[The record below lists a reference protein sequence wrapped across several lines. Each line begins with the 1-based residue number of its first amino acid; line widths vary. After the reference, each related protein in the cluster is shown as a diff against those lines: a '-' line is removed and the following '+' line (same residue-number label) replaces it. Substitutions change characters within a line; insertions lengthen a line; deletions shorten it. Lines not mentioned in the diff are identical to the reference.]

1 MRKMFKNAAFYI
13 FLFLLIA
20 LLFRQFDIPNN
31 KKETK
36 DYNLTELI
44 TVIKDEKVKT
54 IKIVEY
60 SKVEGELKD
69 GTPFKSYI
77 PEMLAVPMGNY
88 LFDLVSEKQTVGI
101 SGEEPAKQSFL
112 IDFLPIIFSILMIGL
127 LWFMLM
133 QNSQGGGS
141 KVMSFGKSKARLIKD
156 DDGKKITFAE
166 VAGLK
171 EEKEELWEVVDFL
184 KNPKKYVDM
193 GARIPKGMLMVGP
206 PGTGKTYLSRAIAG
220 EAGVPFFSISGSD
233 FVEMFVGVG
242 ASRVRDL
249 FENAKKN
256 SPCIVFIDEIDAVGR
271 KRGAGLGGGHDERE
285 QTLNQL
291 LVEMDGFTDNEG
303 IIVIAATNRPDI
315 LDPALLRPGRF
326 DREITVGRPDIK
338 EREEIIKVHAKNK
351 PLAADVNFASLAKG
365 TPGFTPADIENL
377 MNEAAIVSARRD
389 AKNITMEALED
400 ALNKIIMGVEKKS
413 KVITEKERKLTAYHE
428 AGHAVLATLMPESD
442 PVQQVT
448 IIPRGRGAGGFTMYR
463 PQEDLHYETKTSL
476 ETHLV
481 TLLGGRVA
489 EKLILGDIST
499 GASNDLSRVSEI
511 SRSMIVKY
519 AMSDN
524 LGSMSY
530 SSEEEVFLGKDMT
543 TRRNYSEQVAAE
555 IDREVRHLVDSA
567 YDKAESLLSE
577 HLDKLHEVAK
587 ALLEYETIDSDE
599 YLVVYEKGF
608 EALQEYMK
616 EKEETGVVHGMF
628 STYVKTAGENNAALS
643 SDVVINNHSDVVINN
658 HSDVVENNHIDELAT
673 EQSEEVV
680 QKESTHSDETPK
692 DM

>member
-13 FLFLLIA
+13 FLFLLIVV
-20 LLFRQFDIPNN
+20 LFRQLVTPSQTQ
-31 KKETK
+31 ETK
-36 DYNLTELI
+36 NYNLTEL
-44 TVIKDEKVKT
+44 VAAVKNEKVET
-54 IKIVEY
+54 IKIVDY

-88 LFDLVSEKQTVGI
+88 LFELVADKQAVGI

-112 IDFLPIIFSILMIGL
+112 LDFLPIIFSILMIGL

-141 KVMSFGKSKARLIKD
+141 KVMSFGKSKARLIKE

-171 EEKEELWEVVDFL
+171 EEKEEMWEVVDFL
-184 KNPKKYVDM
+184 KNPKKYVEM

-326 DREITVGRPDIK
+326 DREISVGRPDIK
-338 EREEIIKVHAKNK
+338 EREEIIKVHSKNK
-351 PLAADVNFASLAKG
+351 PLAADVDFGSLAKG

-377 MNEAAIVSARRD
+377 MNEAAIVSARKN

-400 ALNKIIMGVEKKS
+400 ALNKVIMGVEKKS
-413 KVITEKERKLTAYHE
+413 KVITEKERRLTAYHE

-577 HLDKLHEVAK
+577 NEDKLHEVAK

-608 EALQEYMK
+608 EALQVYMK

-628 STYVKTAGENNAALS
+628 STYVK
-643 SDVVINNHSDVVINN
+643 SDVASSAIVSEDKNDTHKNETNS
-658 HSDVVENNHIDELAT
+658 
-673 EQSEEVV
+673 EQSESKSEN
-680 QKESTHSDETPK
+680 ETTHSEELPK
-692 DM
+692 DL

>member
-13 FLFLLIA
+13 LLFLLIVV
-20 LLFRQFDIPNN
+20 LFKQLINPTQSQEIKN
-31 KKETK
+31 
-36 DYNLTELI
+36 YNLTELI
-44 TVIKDEKVKT
+44 TMVKDDQVAK

-69 GTPFKSYI
+69 GTSFRSYI
-77 PEMLAVPMGNY
+77 PEVLAVPMGNY
-88 LFDLVSEKQTVGI
+88 LFDLVEEKQNVQI
-101 SGEEPAKQSFL
+101 SGVEPAKDPFFL
-112 IDFLPIIFSILMIGL
+112 DFLPIIFSVLMIGL

-141 KVMSFGKSKARLIKD
+141 KVMSFGKSKARLIKE

-184 KNPKKYVDM
+184 KNPKKYVEM

-256 SPCIVFIDEIDAVGR
+256 SPCIIFIDEIDAVGR

-291 LVEMDGFTDNEG
+291 LVEMDGFTENEG

-351 PLAADVNFASLAKG
+351 PMADNVNFSSLAKG

-377 MNEAAIVSARRD
+377 LNEAAIVSAR
-389 AKNITMEALED
+389 KNQKKITMEALED
-400 ALNKIIMGVEKKS
+400 ALNKVIMGVEKKS
-413 KVITEKERKLTAYHE
+413 KVISEKEKRLTAYHE
-428 AGHAVLATLMPESD
+428 AGHAVLATLMPEAD

-463 PQEDLHYETKTSL
+463 PQEDLHYETKASL

-499 GASNDLSRVSEI
+499 GASNDLSRVAEI

-567 YDKAESLLSE
+567 YDQAEVLLTA
-577 HLDKLHEVAK
+577 HQDKLHEVAK
-587 ALLEYETIDSDE
+587 ALLEYETIDADEYQVVYDSGFEELQKYMVAKEASGVTHGYFATYTKSLEKEDTLEAENPAEEMSTESDE
-599 YLVVYEKGF
+599 EKPN
-608 EALQEYMK
+608 EPLQ
-616 EKEETGVVHGMF
+616 
-628 STYVKTAGENNAALS
+628 
-643 SDVVINNHSDVVINN
+643 
-658 HSDVVENNHIDELAT
+658 
-673 EQSEEVV
+673 
-680 QKESTHSDETPK
+680 
-692 DM
+692 

>member
-13 FLFLLIA
+13 LLFLLIVV
-20 LLFRQFDIPNN
+20 LFKQLINPTQTQEIKN
-31 KKETK
+31 
-36 DYNLTELI
+36 YNLTELI
-44 TVIKDEKVKT
+44 TMIKDDQVAK

-60 SKVEGELKD
+60 SKVEGELTN
-69 GTPFKSYI
+69 GTPFRSYI
-77 PEMLAVPMGNY
+77 PEVLAVPMGNY
-88 LFDLVSEKQTVGI
+88 LFDLVEEKQIVQV
-101 SGEEPAKQSFL
+101 SGVEPAKDPFFL
-112 IDFLPIIFSILMIGL
+112 DFLPIIFSVLMIGL

-184 KNPKKYVDM
+184 KNPKKYVEM

-256 SPCIVFIDEIDAVGR
+256 SPCIIFIDEIDAVGR

-291 LVEMDGFTDNEG
+291 LVEMDGFTENEG

-351 PLAADVNFASLAKG
+351 PMADDVNFGSLAKG

-377 MNEAAIVSARRD
+377 LNEAAIVSARKD
-389 AKNITMEALED
+389 QKQITMEALED
-400 ALNKIIMGVEKKS
+400 ALNKVIMGVEKKS
-413 KVITEKERKLTAYHE
+413 KVISEKEKRLTAYHE
-428 AGHAVLATLMPESD
+428 AGHAVLATLMPEAD

-530 SSEEEVFLGKDMT
+530 STEEEVFLGKDMT

-567 YDKAESLLSE
+567 YDQAEALLSA

-587 ALLEYETIDSDE
+587 ALLEYETIDADE
-599 YLVVYEKGF
+599 YQVVYERGF
-608 EALQEYMK
+608 EELQKYMV
-616 EKEETGVVHGMF
+616 EKEASGMTHGYF
-628 STYVKTAGENNAALS
+628 STYMKSVSPSEAA
-643 SDVVINNHSDVVINN
+643 
-658 HSDVVENNHIDELAT
+658 
-673 EQSEEVV
+673 SEMME
-680 QKESTHSDETPK
+680 KESVEPAAEPSAEEQQTPLQ
-692 DM
+692 

>member
-13 FLFLLIA
+13 LLFLLIVV
-20 LLFRQFDIPNN
+20 LFRQLTNPTQNQEIKN
-31 KKETK
+31 
-36 DYNLTELI
+36 YNLTELI
-44 TVIKDEKVKT
+44 TVIKEDKVAT
-54 IKIVEY
+54 LKITDY
-60 SKVEGELKD
+60 SKVEGKLND
-69 GTPFKSYI
+69 GTVYRSYI
-77 PEMLAVPMGNY
+77 PEILAVPMGDY
-88 LFDLVSEKQTVGI
+88 LFDLVSENPKLGV
-101 SGEEPAKQSFL
+101 SGEEPAKDPFFL
-112 IDFLPIIFSILMIGL
+112 DFLPIVFSLLMIGL

-156 DDGKKITFAE
+156 DDGKKITFE
-166 VAGLK
+166 QVAGLK

-184 KNPKKYVDM
+184 KYPKKYVEM

-291 LVEMDGFTDNEG
+291 LVEMDGFTENEG

-326 DREITVGRPDIK
+326 DREITVGRPDVR

-351 PLAADVNFASLAKG
+351 PMATDVNFESLAKG

-377 MNEAAIVSARRD
+377 LNEAAIVSARKD
-389 AKNITMEALED
+389 QKKITMETLEE

-413 KVITEKERKLTAYHE
+413 KIITEKEKKLTAYHE
-428 AGHAVLATLMPESD
+428 AGHAVLASLLPEAD

-463 PQEDLHYETKTSL
+463 PNEDNSYETKTSL
-476 ETHLV
+476 ETRLV

-499 GASNDLSRVSEI
+499 GASSDLNRVAEI
-511 SRSMIVKY
+511 SRAMIVKF

-543 TRRNYSEQVAAE
+543 TKRNYSEQVAAE
-555 IDREVRHLVDSA
+555 IDREVRHLVDMA
-567 YDKAESLLSE
+567 YDKAESLLADN
-577 HLDKLHEVAK
+577 LDKLHEVAK
-587 ALLEYETIDSDE
+587 ALLEYETINADE
-599 YLVVYEKGF
+599 YQVAYEKGF
-608 EALQEYMK
+608 EALQVYME
-616 EKEETGVVHGMF
+616 EKKNSGVTHGYF
-628 STYVKTAGENNAALS
+628 STYVKAMTPAEAEAIEQGETTEKTEETQDS
-643 SDVVINNHSDVVINN
+643 SQS
-658 HSDVVENNHIDELAT
+658 STEENQN
-673 EQSEEVV
+673 S
-680 QKESTHSDETPK
+680 
-692 DM
+692 

>member
-1 MRKMFKNAAFYI
+1 MRKMFKNAVFYI
-13 FLFLLIA
+13 
-20 LLFRQFDIPNN
+20 LLFILILVLARNLISPDQA
-31 KKETK
+31 KEIK
-36 DYNLTELI
+36 NYNMTELV
-44 TVIKDEKVKT
+44 TVIKDDKVSS
-54 IKIVEY
+54 IKISDY

-69 GTPFKSYI
+69 GTQFRSYI
-77 PEMLAVPMGNY
+77 PEVLAVPMGQY
-88 LFDLVSEKQTVGI
+88 LFDLVSEKQNIAITGV
-101 SGEEPAKQSFL
+101 EPSKDPVFME
-112 IDFLPIIFSILMIGL
+112 FLPIIFSVVMIILM
-127 LWFMLM
+127 WFFFM

-156 DDGKKITFAE
+156 DDGKKITFDQ

-184 KNPKKYVDM
+184 KYPKKYIEM

-291 LVEMDGFTDNEG
+291 LVEMDGFTENEG

-326 DREITVGRPDIK
+326 DREITVGRPDVK
-338 EREEIIKVHAKNK
+338 EREEIIKVHARNK
-351 PLAADVNFASLAKG
+351 QMDPNVDYDSLAKG

-377 MNEAAIVSARRD
+377 LNEAAIISARKDQKR
-389 AKNITMEALED
+389 ITMETLED

-413 KVITEKERKLTAYHE
+413 KVITPKEKRLTAYHE
-428 AGHAVLATLMPESD
+428 AGHAVLASLLPEAD

-463 PQEDLHYETKTSL
+463 PNEDMAYETKTSL
-476 ETHLV
+476 ETRLI

-499 GASNDLSRVSEI
+499 GASNDLHRVSEI
-511 SRSMIVKY
+511 SRAMIVKF

-555 IDREVRHLVDSA
+555 IDREVRHIVDMA
-567 YDKAESLLSE
+567 YDSAESLLSE
-577 HLDKLHEVAK
+577 NLDKLHEVAK
-587 ALLEYETIDSDE
+587 ALLEYETINSDE

-608 EALQEYMK
+608 EALKEYME
-616 EKEETGVVHGMF
+616 EKKNSGVTHGYF
-628 STYVKTAGENNAALS
+628 STYVKEAHEALVEAEKEDEANPSKAGEEATSEAPLEGSETTEAHDEDQPLS
-643 SDVVINNHSDVVINN
+643 
-658 HSDVVENNHIDELAT
+658 
-673 EQSEEVV
+673 
-680 QKESTHSDETPK
+680 
-692 DM
+692 

>member
-13 FLFLLIA
+13 LLFLLIVV
-20 LLFRQFDIPNN
+20 LFRQLINPTQSQEIKN
-31 KKETK
+31 
-36 DYNLTELI
+36 YNLTELI
-44 TVIKDEKVKT
+44 TTIKDNKVAS
-54 IKIVEY
+54 IKIIEY
-60 SKVEGELKD
+60 SKVEGELVD
-69 GTPFKSYI
+69 GTAFRAYI
-77 PEMLAVPMGNY
+77 PEVLAVPMGNY
-88 LFDLVSEKQTVGI
+88 LFDLVEAKQTIKI
-101 SGEEPAKQSFL
+101 SGVEPAKDPFFL
-112 IDFLPIIFSILMIGL
+112 EFLPIIVSVLMIGL

-184 KNPKKYVDM
+184 KNPKKYVEM

-220 EAGVPFFSISGSD
+220 EAGVPFYAISGSD

-256 SPCIVFIDEIDAVGR
+256 APCIVFIDEIDAVGR
-271 KRGAGLGGGHDERE
+271 KRGAGVGGGHDERE

-291 LVEMDGFTDNEG
+291 LVEMDGFTENEG

-326 DREITVGRPDIK
+326 DREITVGRPDVK
-338 EREEIIKVHAKNK
+338 EREEIIKVHARNK
-351 PLAADVNFASLAKG
+351 PMADDVDYTSLAKG

-377 MNEAAIVSARRD
+377 LNEGAIVSAR
-389 AKNITMEALED
+389 KNNKKITMETLEE
-400 ALNKIIMGVEKKS
+400 ALNKVIMGVEKKS
-413 KVITEKERKLTAYHE
+413 KVITEKERRLTAYHE
-428 AGHAVLATLMPESD
+428 AGHAVIATLMPDSD

-463 PQEDLHYETKTSL
+463 PQEDLHYETKSYL
-476 ETHLV
+476 EMRLV
-481 TLLGGRVA
+481 MLLGGRVA

-567 YDKAESLLSE
+567 YDMAETLLSANE
-577 HLDKLHEVAK
+577 DKLHEVAK
-587 ALLEYETIDSDE
+587 GLMEYETLDSDE
-599 YLVVYEKGF
+599 YLVVYDKGF
-608 EALQEYMK
+608 EELKVYMK
-616 EKEETGVVHGMF
+616 EKETTGVTHGRF
-628 STYVKTAGENNAALS
+628 STYIKSVTPKEAAETATSEDG
-643 SDVVINNHSDVVINN
+643 
-658 HSDVVENNHIDELAT
+658 
-673 EQSEEVV
+673 SEEGS
-680 QKESTHSDETPK
+680 KETSKEESDSDQNETAK
-692 DM
+692 NS

>member
-13 FLFLLIA
+13 LLFLLIVV
-20 LLFRQFDIPNN
+20 LFKQLINPNQSQEIKN
-31 KKETK
+31 
-36 DYNLTELI
+36 YNLTELI
-44 TVIKDEKVKT
+44 TMVKDDKVAK

-60 SKVEGELKD
+60 SKVEGELRD
-69 GTPFKSYI
+69 GVQFRSYI
-77 PEMLAVPMGNY
+77 PEVLAVPMGNY
-88 LFDLVSEKQTVGI
+88 LFDLVEEKQNVQV
-101 SGEEPAKQSFL
+101 SGVEPAKDPFFL
-112 IDFLPIIFSILMIGL
+112 DFLPIIFSVLMIGL

-184 KNPKKYVDM
+184 KNPKKYVEM

-256 SPCIVFIDEIDAVGR
+256 SPCIIFIDEIDAVGR

-351 PLAADVNFASLAKG
+351 PMADDVNFGSLAKG

-377 MNEAAIVSARRD
+377 LNEAAIISARKNN
-389 AKNITMEALED
+389 KNITMEALED
-400 ALNKIIMGVEKKS
+400 ALNKVIMGVEKKS
-413 KVITEKERKLTAYHE
+413 KVISEKEKRLTAYHE
-428 AGHAVLATLMPESD
+428 AGHAVLATLMPEAD

-530 SSEEEVFLGKDMT
+530 STEEEVFLGKDMT

-567 YDKAESLLSE
+567 YDQAEALLSE
-577 HLDKLHEVAK
+577 HEDKLHVIAK
-587 ALLEYETIDSDE
+587 ALLEYETIDADE
-599 YLVVYEKGF
+599 YQVAYERGF
-608 EALQEYMK
+608 EELQKYMI
-616 EKEETGVVHGMF
+616 EKESSGLTHGYF
-628 STYVKTAGENNAALS
+628 STYMKSITPSEAAVETEADSKVEETSKEEN
-643 SDVVINNHSDVVINN
+643 
-658 HSDVVENNHIDELAT
+658 T
-673 EQSEEVV
+673 PSEPL
-680 QKESTHSDETPK
+680 Q
-692 DM
+692 

>member
-13 FLFLLIA
+13 LLFLLIVV
-20 LLFRQFDIPNN
+20 LFRQLINPTQSQEIKN
-31 KKETK
+31 
-36 DYNLTELI
+36 YNLTELI
-44 TVIKDEKVKT
+44 TTIKDNKVAS
-54 IKIVEY
+54 IKIIEY
-60 SKVEGELKD
+60 SKVEGELVD
-69 GTPFKSYI
+69 GTAFRAYI
-77 PEMLAVPMGNY
+77 PEVLAVPMGNY
-88 LFDLVSEKQTVGI
+88 LFDLVEAKQTIKI
-101 SGEEPAKQSFL
+101 SGVEPAKDPFFL
-112 IDFLPIIFSILMIGL
+112 EFLPIIVSVLMIGL

-184 KNPKKYVDM
+184 KNPKKYVEM

-220 EAGVPFFSISGSD
+220 EAGVPFYAISGSD

-256 SPCIVFIDEIDAVGR
+256 APCIVFIDEIDAVGR
-271 KRGAGLGGGHDERE
+271 KRGAGVGGGHDERE

-291 LVEMDGFTDNEG
+291 LVEMDGFTENEG

-326 DREITVGRPDIK
+326 DREITVGRPDVK
-338 EREEIIKVHAKNK
+338 EREEIIKVHARNK
-351 PLAADVNFASLAKG
+351 PMADDVDYTSLAKG

-377 MNEAAIVSARRD
+377 LNEGAIVSAR
-389 AKNITMEALED
+389 KNNKKITMETLEE
-400 ALNKIIMGVEKKS
+400 ALNKVIMGVEKKS
-413 KVITEKERKLTAYHE
+413 KVITEKERRLTAYHE
-428 AGHAVLATLMPESD
+428 AGHAVIATLMPDSD

-463 PQEDLHYETKTSL
+463 PQEDLHYETKTYL
-476 ETHLV
+476 EMRLV
-481 TLLGGRVA
+481 MLLGGRVA

-567 YDKAESLLSE
+567 YDMAESLLSE
-577 HLDKLHEVAK
+577 NEDKLHEVAK
-587 ALLEYETIDSDE
+587 GLMEYETLDSDE
-599 YLVVYEKGF
+599 YLVVYDKGF
-608 EALQEYMK
+608 EELKVYMK
-616 EKEETGVVHGMF
+616 EKETTGVTHGRF
-628 STYVKTAGENNAALS
+628 STYIKSVTPKEAGET
-643 SDVVINNHSDVVINN
+643 
-658 HSDVVENNHIDELAT
+658 AT
-673 EQSEEVV
+673 SEEGSEEGS
-680 QKESTHSDETPK
+680 KETSKETSKEESDSDQNETPK
-692 DM
+692 NS

>member
-13 FLFLLIA
+13 LLFLLIVV
-20 LLFRQFDIPNN
+20 LFRTLINPTQSQEIKN
-31 KKETK
+31 
-36 DYNLTELI
+36 YNLTELI
-44 TVIKDEKVKT
+44 TTIKDNKVAT

-69 GTPFKSYI
+69 GTLFRSYI
-77 PEMLAVPMGNY
+77 PEVLAVPMGSY
-88 LFDLVSEKQTVGI
+88 LFDLVESKQDINI
-101 SGEEPAKQSFL
+101 SGVEPAKDPFFL
-112 IDFLPIIFSILMIGL
+112 DFLPIIFSVLMIGL

-141 KVMSFGKSKARLIKD
+141 KVMSFGKSKARLLKD
-156 DDGKKITFAE
+156 DDGKKITFSE

-184 KNPKKYVDM
+184 KHPKKYVEM

-271 KRGAGLGGGHDERE
+271 KRGAGVGGGHDERE

-351 PLAADVNFASLAKG
+351 PIADDVSFGSLAKG
-365 TPGFTPADIENL
+365 TAGFTPADIENL
-377 MNEAAIVSARRD
+377 LNEAAIMSAR
-389 AKNITMEALED
+389 KNNNKITMETLEE
-400 ALNKIIMGVEKKS
+400 ALNKVIMGVEKKS
-413 KVITEKERKLTAYHE
+413 KVISEKEKRLTAYHE
-428 AGHAVLATLMPESD
+428 AGHAVLATLMPESN

-499 GASNDLSRVSEI
+499 GASNDLSRVAEI

-567 YDKAESLLSE
+567 YDKAETLLGQHE
-577 HLDKLHEVAK
+577 DKLHLVAK
-587 ALLEYETIDSDE
+587 ALLEYETIDADE
-599 YLVVYEKGF
+599 YTVVYEQGF

-616 EKEETGVVHGMF
+616 AKEASGITHGYF
-628 STYVKTAGENNAALS
+628 STYIKSMTPEEAAAEGEAS
-643 SDVVINNHSDVVINN
+643 
-658 HSDVVENNHIDELAT
+658 EKET
-673 EQSEEVV
+673 SEESDAISDKD
-680 QKESTHSDETPK
+680 QTEPPKEV
-692 DM
+692 

>member
-1 MRKMFKNAAFYI
+1 MRKMFKNAVFYI
-13 FLFLLIA
+13 VLFILILVLA
-20 LLFRQFDIPNN
+20 RNLISPDQA
-31 KKETK
+31 KEIK
-36 DYNLTELI
+36 NYNMTELV
-44 TVIKDEKVKT
+44 TAVKDDKVAK
-54 IKIVEY
+54 IKISDY

-69 GTPFKSYI
+69 GTQFRSYI
-77 PEMLAVPMGNY
+77 PEVLAVPMGQY
-88 LFDLVSEKQTVGI
+88 LFDLVSQKENIAI
-101 SGEEPAKQSFL
+101 SGVEPSKDPVFME
-112 IDFLPIIFSILMIGL
+112 FLPIIFTAVMILLM
-127 LWFMLM
+127 WFLFM

-156 DDGKKITFAE
+156 DDGKKITFDQ

-184 KNPKKYVDM
+184 KYPKKYIEM

-291 LVEMDGFTDNEG
+291 LVEMDGFTENEG

-326 DREITVGRPDIK
+326 DREITVGRPDVK
-338 EREEIIKVHAKNK
+338 EREEIIKVHARNK
-351 PLAADVNFASLAKG
+351 QMDANVDYDSLAKG

-377 MNEAAIVSARRD
+377 LNEAAIISARKD
-389 AKNITMEALED
+389 QKKITMETLED

-413 KVITEKERKLTAYHE
+413 KVITPKEKRLTAYHE
-428 AGHAVLATLMPESD
+428 AGHAVLASLLPEAD

-463 PQEDLHYETKTSL
+463 PNEDMAYETKTSL
-476 ETHLV
+476 ETRLI

-499 GASNDLSRVSEI
+499 GASNDLHRVAEI
-511 SRSMIVKY
+511 SRAMIVKF

-543 TRRNYSEQVAAE
+543 TKRNYSEQVAAE
-555 IDREVRHLVDSA
+555 IDREVRHIVDMA
-567 YDKAESLLSE
+567 YDRAETLLAE
-577 HLDKLHEVAK
+577 NLDKLHEVAK
-587 ALLEYETIDSDE
+587 ALLEYETINSDE

-608 EALQEYMK
+608 EALQAYME
-616 EKEETGVVHGMF
+616 EKKTSGVTHGYF
-628 STYVKTAGENNAALS
+628 STYVKEANESVEAVS
-643 SDVVINNHSDVVINN
+643 STQ
-658 HSDVVENNHIDELAT
+658 T
-673 EQSEEVV
+673 EVAETQ
-680 QKESTHSDETPK
+680 DETSKEDSPLS
-692 DM
+692 

>member
-13 FLFLLIA
+13 LLFLLIVV
-20 LLFRQFDIPNN
+20 LFRQLTNPTQNQEIKN
-31 KKETK
+31 
-36 DYNLTELI
+36 YNLTELI
-44 TVIKDEKVKT
+44 TVIKEDKVAT
-54 IKIVEY
+54 LKITDY
-60 SKVEGELKD
+60 SKVEGKLND
-69 GTPFKSYI
+69 GTEYRSYI
-77 PEMLAVPMGNY
+77 PEILAVPMGDY
-88 LFDLVSEKQTVGI
+88 LFDLVSENPKLGV
-101 SGEEPAKQSFL
+101 SGEEPAKDPFFL
-112 IDFLPIIFSILMIGL
+112 DFLPIIFSLLMIGL

-156 DDGKKITFAE
+156 DDGKKITFDQ

-184 KNPKKYVDM
+184 KYPKKYVEM

-291 LVEMDGFTDNEG
+291 LVEMDGFTENEG

-326 DREITVGRPDIK
+326 DREITVGRPDVR

-351 PLAADVNFASLAKG
+351 PMGSDVNFESLAKG

-377 MNEAAIVSARRD
+377 LNEAAIVSARKD
-389 AKNITMEALED
+389 QKKISMETLEE

-413 KVITEKERKLTAYHE
+413 KIITEKEKKLTAYHE
-428 AGHAVLATLMPESD
+428 AGHAVLASLLPDAD

-463 PQEDLHYETKTSL
+463 PNEDNSYETKNSL
-476 ETHLV
+476 ETRLV

-499 GASNDLSRVSEI
+499 GASSDLNRVAEI
-511 SRSMIVKY
+511 SRAMIVKY

-543 TRRNYSEQVAAE
+543 TKRNYSEQVAAE
-555 IDREVRHLVDSA
+555 IDREVRHLVDMA
-567 YDKAESLLSE
+567 YDKAETLLSE
-577 HLDKLHEVAK
+577 NLDKLHEVAK
-587 ALLEYETIDSDE
+587 ALLEYETINADE
-599 YLVVYEKGF
+599 YEVAYEKGF
-608 EALQEYMK
+608 EALQVYME
-616 EKEETGVVHGMF
+616 EKKNNGVTHGYF
-628 STYVKTAGENNAALS
+628 STYVKAVTPAEAAEEAQVEAPAPVEEAS
-643 SDVVINNHSDVVINN
+643 NSDDS
-658 HSDVVENNHIDELAT
+658 L
-673 EQSEEVV
+673 
-680 QKESTHSDETPK
+680 KF
-692 DM
+692 